1 MAEWIGIGRRARRC
15 YGFDEIALV
24 PGTVSLNPAEVDA
37 SWSIAPST
45 RPGGLARDPAH
56 RDAPGGLHFRVP
68 IIASAM
74 DGVVDVTFAAA
85 MGKLG
90 GLAVLNLD
98 GVQARYDD
106 PSEAIA
112 QLIQGDVEETT
123 NIVQQLYKTPIK
135 EALIAKRV
143 EEIKAA
149 NVPCAVSTI
158 PQNAERFGAIAQ
170 EAGADLF
177 VVQST
182 VTTARHLATAYT
194 PVDFARFTSAMKIP
208 VIIGNCVTHEQGLE
222 LMETGIDGLLV
233 GVGPGAACTTR
244 GVLGVGVPQVTA
256 TVDLASARDFYCKK
270 TGRYVPIITDGGMRN
285 GGDICKAFACG
296 SDAVMVGSAF
306 AKAKEAPGR
315 GYHWGMAYPHS
326 SLPRGTRIYVGTTG
340 TLEQILF
347 GPAQTDDGSQNLM
360 GALTTCMGT
369 VGAADIKAFQ
379 MTEIIIAPSIQ
390 TEGKIF
396 QQVQRVG
403 MARKGATEQPA
414 DGRSRASGT
423 ARPHARR

>member
-24 PGTVSLNPAEVDA
+24 PGKVSVNPAEVDT
-37 SWSIAPST
+37 SWEI
-45 RPGGLARDPAH
+45 GDIK
-56 RDAPGGLHFRVP
+56 FRVP
-68 IIASAM
+68 FIASAM
-74 DGVVDVTFAAA
+74 DGVVDVTFAIA

-98 GVQARYDD
+98 GVQCRYDD
-106 PSEAIA
+106 PSKAVA
-112 QLIQGDVEETT
+112 QIIEGDVQETT
-123 NIVQQLYKTPIK
+123 NIVQHLYKKPIQEK
-135 EALIAKRV
+135 LIAKRIAQ
-143 EEIKAA
+143 IKKAK
-149 NVPCAVSTI
+149 VPCAVSTI

-170 EAGADLF
+170 EAGCDIF

-182 VTTARHLATAYT
+182 VTTARHLSKAYK
-194 PVDFARFTSAMKIP
+194 VLSFEKFTKSMKIP
-208 VIIGNCVTHEQGLE
+208 VVIGNCVTHEQGTE
-222 LMETGIDGLLV
+222 LMAAGADALLV

-256 TVDLASARDFYCKK
+256 TVDLAAARDEFHKK

-315 GYHWGMAYPHS
+315 GHHWGMAYPHA
-326 SLPRGTRIYVGTTG
+326 SLPRGTRIYVGTSG
-340 TLEQILF
+340 TLEQIIF
-347 GPAQTDDGSQNLM
+347 GPASTDDGSQNLM

-369 VGAADIKAFQ
+369 VGAKDVKDFQ

-403 MARKGATEQPA
+403 MARKG
-414 DGRSRASGT
+414 
-423 ARPHARR
+423 